1 MSKNTFSVWQMVRL
15 LSCEVNMAKARLTKM
30 AKLLLYAKQR
40 GYVGVIQLDVD
51 LDGIEVY
58 WLESKEFA
66 FFDGLPDFLLAEG
79 REVRYATEEE
89 CEFIL
94 TNLLGVDF

>member
-1 MSKNTFSVWQMVRL
+1 
-15 LSCEVNMAKARLTKM
+15 MAKARLTKM

-51 LDGIEVY
+51 LDGIEIY
-58 WLESKEFA
+58 WLDKKEFA
-66 FFDGLPDFLLAEG
+66 FFDGFPDFLLAEV
-79 REVRYATEEE
+79 REISYATQEE

>member
-1 MSKNTFSVWQMVRL
+1 
-15 LSCEVNMAKARLTKM
+15 MAKARLTKQ

-40 GYVGVIQLDVD
+40 GYVNVIKLDVE
-51 LDGIEVY
+51 LDGIEIF

-66 FFDGLPDFLLAEG
+66 MFDGFPDFLLAEG
-79 REVRYATEEE
+79 REIRYATEEE

>member
-1 MSKNTFSVWQMVRL
+1 
-15 LSCEVNMAKARLTKM
+15 MAKARLTKM

-58 WLESKEFA
+58 WLESKEFS

>member
-1 MSKNTFSVWQMVRL
+1 
-15 LSCEVNMAKARLTKM
+15 MAKARLTKQ

-40 GYVGVIQLDVD
+40 GYVGVIKLDVE
-51 LDGIEVY
+51 LDGIEIY
-58 WLESKEFA
+58 WLENKEFA
-66 FFDGLPDFLLAEG
+66 MFVGFPDFLLAEG

-89 CEFIL
+89 SEFIL

>member
-1 MSKNTFSVWQMVRL
+1 
-15 LSCEVNMAKARLTKM
+15 MAKARLTKM

>member
-1 MSKNTFSVWQMVRL
+1 MVRL

-58 WLESKEFA
+58 WLESKEFS
-66 FFDGLPDFLLAEG
+66 FFVFSKPSNFIPPPQVVVYFSLK
-79 REVRYATEEE
+79 ATK
-89 CEFIL
+89 IRAII
-94 TNLLGVDF
+94 NLSPYFYKI

>member
-1 MSKNTFSVWQMVRL
+1 
-15 LSCEVNMAKARLTKM
+15 MAKARLTKN
-30 AKLLLYAKQR
+30 AKLLLFAKQK
-40 GYVGVIQLDVD
+40 GYVGVIKLDVD
-51 LDGIEVY
+51 LDGIEIY

-66 FFDGLPDFLLAEG
+66 MFDGFPDFLLAEG

-94 TNLLGVDF
+94 TNILGVDF

>member
-1 MSKNTFSVWQMVRL
+1 
-15 LSCEVNMAKARLTKM
+15 MAKARLTKM

-66 FFDGLPDFLLAEG
+66 FFDGCPDFLLAEG
-79 REVRYATEEE
+79 REIRYATEEE

>member
-1 MSKNTFSVWQMVRL
+1 
-15 LSCEVNMAKARLTKM
+15 MAKARLTKQ

-40 GYVGVIQLDVD
+40 GYVCKIKLDVE
-51 LDGIEVY
+51 LDGIEIY

-66 FFDGLPDFLLAEG
+66 MFDGFPDFLLAEG

-89 CEFIL
+89 SEFIL